1 MTHFC
6 MCRWVGRAPFKKKKR
21 SLSSLGEM
29 PCRADS
35 SVNEEMINAFP
46 AWLLSVDSNPNFS
59 LPLPGLKQH
68 KLGAGGREGG

>member
-1 MTHFC
+1 
-6 MCRWVGRAPFKKKKR
+6 
-21 SLSSLGEM
+21 M

-68 KLGAGGREGG
+68 KLGVWGGGWGRGIDCSINISKDSCSGKLYTVFS